1 MRGPQVPEYL
11 KNVAIYVPGKPVEE
25 GQRELGISE
34 VIKLASNENPLG
46 SSPKA
51 IAAVTRALSTLN
63 RYPDGG
69 GFVLRR
75 ALAARLGV
83 DLDQIILGNGS
94 VEIIE
99 MVARAYLAD
108 GDEAVYSQ
116 QSFVSYEIA
125 VNQVNGRGIAVPAT
139 PGRSHDLVAMAAAVT
154 PRTKLVYVANPC
166 NPTGTYCTREQLG
179 RFLAA
184 VGDDV
189 LVVLDQA
196 YLEYVD
202 YPDYPDGLEDLKAGK
217 NVLVLRTFS
226 KIFGLAGLR
235 IGYGLGSPE
244 VIANLNKVRSP
255 FNTSSL
261 AQVAALAA
269 LDDEEWARYSREQ
282 NLAELTFLTAELR
295 RRNAVFTPSVTN
307 FVLVQFADDVK
318 RLFVEFQRRGVII
331 RPQGG
336 PGLHNCARI
345 SVGTR
350 EENEKLLAVWDQ
362 LIK

>member
-11 KNVAIYVPGKPVEE
+11 KNVAVYVPGKPVEE
-25 GQRELGISE
+25 VQRELGISD

-51 IAAVTRALSTLN
+51 LAAVSRSLGTLN

-83 DLDQIILGNGS
+83 DVDQVILGNGS

-99 MVARAYLAD
+99 MVARTYLAD
-108 GDEAVYSQ
+108 GDEAVISQ
-116 QSFVSYEIA
+116 QSFVSYDIA
-125 VNQVNGRGIAVPAT
+125 VQQVNGKAIAVPAT
-139 PGRSHDLVAMAAAVT
+139 PGRGHDLAAMAAAVT
-154 PRTKLVYVANPC
+154 PRTKLVYIANPC
-166 NPTGTYCTREQLG
+166 NPTGTYCSRDELHG
-179 RFLAA
+179 FLET
-184 VGDDV
+184 VGEDV
-189 LVVLDQA
+189 LVVVDQA
-196 YLEYVD
+196 YLEYVEKLD
-202 YPDYPDGLEDLKAGK
+202 YPDALEDLKAGK

-226 KIFGLAGLR
+226 KIYGLAGLR

-244 VIANLNKVRSP
+244 VIANLNRVRSP

-261 AQVAALAA
+261 AQVAALGAI
-269 LDDEEWARYSREQ
+269 DDDEWARFSREH
-282 NLAELTFLTAELR
+282 NLAEVGFLQGELSMR
-295 RRNAVFTPSVTN
+295 GALYTPSVTN
-307 FVLVQFADDVK
+307 FVLVELAEDVK
-318 RLFVEFQRRGVII
+318 RLFIEFQRRGVII

-336 PGLHNCARI
+336 PGLANCARI
-345 SVGTR
+345 TVGTR

-362 LIK
+362 LIG

>member
-11 KNVAIYVPGKPVEE
+11 KNVAVYVPGRPVEE
-25 GQRELGISE
+25 VQRELGISE

-51 IAAVTRALSTLN
+51 IAAVTRALATLN

-108 GDEAVYSQ
+108 GDEAVFSQ
-116 QSFVSYEIA
+116 QSFVSYDIA
-125 VNQVNGRGIAVPAT
+125 VNQVNGRAIAVPAT
-139 PGRSHDLVAMAAAVT
+139 ASRGHDLPAIAAAVT
-154 PRTKLVYVANPC
+154 PHTKLVYLANPC
-166 NPTGTYCTREQLG
+166 NPTGTYCSRDELHT
-179 RFLAA
+179 FLNA
-184 VGDDV
+184 VGEDV
-189 LVVLDQA
+189 LVVVDQA

-202 YPDYPDGLEDLKAGK
+202 QLDYPDAVEDLKAGK

-226 KIFGLAGLR
+226 KIYGLAGLR

-244 VIANLNKVRSP
+244 VITALNKVRSP
-255 FNTSSL
+255 FNTSSV
-261 AQVAALAA
+261 AQAAALGA
-269 LDDEEWARYSREQ
+269 LDDEEWARYSREH
-282 NLAELTFLTAELR
+282 NRAELTFLAAELTR
-295 RRNAVFTPSVTN
+295 RGAAFTPSVTN
-307 FVLVQFADDVK
+307 FVLVEFAEDVK

-362 LIK
+362 LVK